1 MAKIDISKIEGYE
14 EMSAEEKL
22 AALEAFDMPDPD
34 YSGYV
39 KKELFDK
46 ASSEI
51 AGYKKQIFE
60 RMTEEEAAKAKAQ
73 EEMESMQAELA
84 QLRQDKVIQE
94 YTAQF
99 LGIGYDK
106 ELAQET
112 AIALQHGDMNTVFLN
127 QTKFAALREKE
138 LKAELLKNTP
148 KPPAGSGT
156 TAADYQ
162 KKIDEAQACGDFTAA
177 AYYTRLAAQAAQAGQ

>member
-1 MAKIDISKIEGYE
+1 MARIDISKIEGYE
-14 EMSAEEKL
+14 EMTAEEKL
-22 AALEAFDMPDPD
+22 AALEAFEMPDPD

-51 AGYKKQIFE
+51 AGYKKQIWE
-60 RMTEEEAAKAKAQ
+60 KMSEEEAAKAKAA

-99 LGIGYDK
+99 LSIGYDK
-106 ELAQET
+106 ELASET
-112 AIALQHGDMNTVFLN
+112 AVALQRGDMNTVFLN
-127 QTKFAALREKE
+127 QTKFATIREKN
-138 LKAELLKNTP
+138 LKAELMKNTP
-148 KPPAGSGT
+148 KPPAGNG
-156 TAADYQ
+156 AMIADYQ
-162 KKIDEAQACGDFTAA
+162 KKIDEAQANGDYTAV
-177 AYYTRLAAQAAQAGQ
+177 AYYTRLTAQLAQQTN